1 MGHKKEINKLEV
13 QKAKLKCVFHM
24 LLATEI
30 NIMDFQLTLTDDPK
44 TKKAI
49 KKLIKDSQK
58 AQDIVM
64 KITHYEILVSLY
76 NSFVN
81 NKESYFVMLSTTI
94 NAKNKIT
101 RWDRTEK
108 GFKEFLLLEQQA
120 KAQTQK
126 ELEERKQQQEMLQQA
141 KKDGKKI
148 EFAYQDGKL
157 KPIIVETEPN

>member
-94 NAKNKIT
+94 IAKNKIT

>member
-1 MGHKKEINKLEV
+1 MGHKANIDKLSV
-13 QKAKLKCVFHM
+13 QKTKLKCVFNA
-24 LLATEI
+24 LLETEI
-30 NIMDFQLTLTDDPK
+30 RIMDFQLTLTDDAE
-44 TKKAI
+44 TQKAI
-49 KKLIKDSQK
+49 KKVIKDSRK
-58 AQDIVM
+58 AQEIVT

-76 NSFVN
+76 NAFVN
-81 NKESYFVMLSTTI
+81 NKESYYVMLSATI

-148 EFAYQDGKL
+148 EFAYENGKL
-157 KPIIVETEPN
+157 KPIIVETKPN

>member
-1 MGHKKEINKLEV
+1 MGHKKEIDKLNV
-13 QKAKLKCVFHM
+13 QKERLKAVFHM

-30 NIMDFQLTLTDDPK
+30 NIMDFQLTLTNDLE

-49 KKLIKDSQK
+49 KKVIKDSQK
-58 AQDIVM
+58 AQEIVM

-76 NSFVN
+76 NAFVN
-81 NKESYFVMLSTTI
+81 NKESYYVMLSSTI

-108 GFKEFLLLEQQA
+108 GFKEFLMLEQQA

-126 ELEERKQQQEMLQQA
+126 ELDERKEQQEMLRKA
-141 KKDGKKI
+141 KEDGKKI
-148 EFAYQDGKL
+148 EFAYENGKL
-157 KPIIVETEPN
+157 KPIIVENKSN